1 MVQPAN
7 AFIAKWQK
15 LPSGIPSIG
24 PARVEASG
32 FKPYDEFHPVGTCSM
47 GLEGSSIVASD
58 LGVHGSSNLFV
69 LSTAVFPTAG
79 TLNPSFSMLCLGGAL
94 AESIAGQLRRARTT

>member
-1 MVQPAN
+1 
-7 AFIAKWQK
+7 
-15 LPSGIPSIG
+15 
-24 PARVEASG
+24 
-32 FKPYDEFHPVGTCSM
+32 
-47 GLEGSSIVASD
+47 
-58 LGVHGSSNLFV
+58 VHGSSNLFV